1 MLDAPERK
9 QWSENGIRY
18 GQEEDLYS
26 MPDIVADTIERFAES
41 RNHSLDNET
50 PSTD

>member
-18 GQEEDLYS
+18 RQEEDLYS
-26 MPDIVADTIERFAES
+26 MPDIVADHIEQYAES
-41 RNHSLDNET
+41 RNA
-50 PSTD
+50 